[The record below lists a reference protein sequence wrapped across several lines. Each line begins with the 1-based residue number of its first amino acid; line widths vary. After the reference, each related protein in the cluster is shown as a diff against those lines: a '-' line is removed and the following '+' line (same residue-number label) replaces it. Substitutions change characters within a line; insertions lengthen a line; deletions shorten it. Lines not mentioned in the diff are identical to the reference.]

1 MDIFALYLVI
11 AIFSAFVLL
20 LYFTPTLMAIKHR
33 HQYKTWIMTLN
44 LIVGWTLL
52 GWLFVLIWS
61 TRRQHYLD

>member
-11 AIFSAFVLL
+11 AIFFAFVLL
-20 LYFTPTLMAIKHR
+20 LYFTPTLMAIKHQ
-33 HQYKTWIMTLN
+33 HQYKMWIMTLN